1 MFEPSSICEYK
12 IKAISLVIYIFY
24 LQILE
29 IYRTKIKEIA
39 HHCKVYMHVQHNHSK
54 YLLRNII
61 FENIIFRGQQHS
73 NLLTSWHMINAM
85 NISINHLLG
94 EITQML
100 SLKIIGSSIIYA
112 GRNILSIP

>member
-1 MFEPSSICEYK
+1 MS
-12 IKAISLVIYIFY
+12 
-24 LQILE
+24 
-29 IYRTKIKEIA
+29 
-39 HHCKVYMHVQHNHSK
+39 HGCKVYMHIQHNDSK

-100 SLKIIGSSIIYA
+100 SLKIIGSRRIYA
-112 GRNILSIP
+112 RRNILSIS

>member
-1 MFEPSSICEYK
+1 M
-12 IKAISLVIYIFY
+12 
-24 LQILE
+24 QILE
-29 IYRTKIKEIA
+29 IYRNTLHTYPKCKMYMNIK
-39 HHCKVYMHVQHNHSK
+39 HDDSK

-73 NLLTSWHMINAM
+73 NLLTSLHMINAM

-100 SLKIIGSSIIYA
+100 SLKIIDSSKIYA
-112 GRNILSIP
+112 KRNIPCIP

>member
-1 MFEPSSICEYK
+1 MN
-12 IKAISLVIYIFY
+12 IKD
-24 LQILE
+24 
-29 IYRTKIKEIA
+29 
-39 HHCKVYMHVQHNHSK
+39 NDSK
-54 YLLRNII
+54 YLQRNII

-112 GRNILSIP
+112 RRKILSTP